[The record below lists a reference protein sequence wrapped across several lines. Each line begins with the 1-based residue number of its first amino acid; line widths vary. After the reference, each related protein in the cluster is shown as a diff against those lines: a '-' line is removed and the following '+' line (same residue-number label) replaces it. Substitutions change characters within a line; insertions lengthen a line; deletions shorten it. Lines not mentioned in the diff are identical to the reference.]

1 MPAFSCSY
9 LQPAPSPGHKRPPAV
24 LMNSSVYVCNN
35 LDGPSVLEAE
45 SLPSNWRTVPK
56 RRKGS
61 IFQVSEVSGEGLRD
75 VHRSSRLASE
85 SCRCYRDEK
94 GRTWGVRG
102 PRLRPGGPG
111 PLCGAPHQGCSPR
124 AGWPCGCAGRIT
136 ASGIVSR
143 LRPVFSV
150 RRTGG
155 VRFSL
160 GCMRPPPGDFSKE
173 QTHHHSETVLL
184 SALPHSALPGHVPGQ
199 LKSRGGPGHPQW

>member
-102 PRLRPGGPG
+102 PRLLPGGPG

-143 LRPVFSV
+143 LRPQQLSGLSSLEGEPGGSDSHLAACVPHLVISRRSKPITTV
-150 RRTGG
+150 RLC
-155 VRFSL
+155 S
-160 GCMRPPPGDFSKE
+160 
-173 QTHHHSETVLL
+173 
-184 SALPHSALPGHVPGQ
+184 
-199 LKSRGGPGHPQW
+199 